1 MENTESVPPRSLRVE
16 EKESVVVRFCG
27 DSGDGMQLTGTE
39 FSRSAALEGNDLA
52 TFPDFPAEIRAPAG
66 TLPGVSGY
74 QVHFASTDIFTPGDE
89 PDVLVAMNPAALRMN
104 VKDLKVGG
112 ILMVNTGAFSSQN
125 LQKAGY
131 KASPLGDGSLSA
143 YQLIQLDI
151 SKLVV
156 EALADSGLSSK
167 DTLRAKNFYALGLM
181 FWLYNRPIEQEIDS
195 IRKKFGKRPD
205 LADGNVKAFKS
216 GYFYGETT
224 ELFTSTYKVK
234 AARLEPGTYRN
245 ITGNE
250 AASLGF
256 VAAAKLSGMKL
267 FLGSYPITPAS
278 DILHNLSTYRH
289 FGVVTAQAED
299 EIAAAGMAIGATYAG
314 CIGLT
319 STSGPGLA
327 LKGEILGLA
336 VMTELPLIVID
347 VQRGGPSTGLPTKTE
362 QADLMQAI
370 FGRNSESPLA
380 VLATRTPADC
390 FDCALE
396 AVRIATKYMVPVL
409 YMTDGYIANG
419 SEPWL
424 LPKIEDLKT
433 IPVQFRTEPE
443 GFLPYLRDPETL
455 ARPWAIPGTPGL
467 EHRVGGLE
475 KENVTGNVS
484 YDPYNHELMVRIREE
499 KVQRIARDI
508 PPTEIFGDPEGEI
521 LLIGWGGTYGSIRE
535 ATNAMRARGQ
545 KVSHV
550 HLRWLNPL
558 PSDLEGIMRRFKHV
572 VVPELNLGQL
582 RMMLR
587 ARTLIDVKGVNKI
600 QGKPFKISELIK
612 RVGAVVRGEPD
623 PGAIP
628 VEANK
633 RATLDSTTDAG

>member
-1 MENTESVPPRSLRVE
+1 
-16 EKESVVVRFCG
+16 
-27 DSGDGMQLTGTE
+27 MQLTGTE
-39 FSRSAALEGNDLA
+39 FTRSAALEGNDLS

-104 VKDLKVGG
+104 LSDLKPGG
-112 ILMVNTGAFSSQN
+112 LLMVNVGAFSSQN

-131 KASPLGDGSLSA
+131 RTSPLTDGSLA
-143 YQLIQLDI
+143 GYQLVQLDI
-151 SKLVV
+151 SKLVG
-156 EALADSGLSSK
+156 EALADSGLSAK
-167 DTLRAKNFYALGLM
+167 EILRAKNFYALGLM
-181 FWLYNRPIEQEIDS
+181 FWLYNRPIEQEIES
-195 IRKKFGKRPD
+195 IRRKFGKRAD
-205 LADGNVKAFKS
+205 LAEGNVKAFKA
-216 GYFYGETT
+216 GYYFGETT
-224 ELFTSTYKVK
+224 ELFASTYKVK
-234 AARLEPGTYRN
+234 AASLEPGTYRN

-250 AASLGF
+250 AAALGF

-278 DILHNLSTYRH
+278 DILHNLSMYRH

-299 EIAAAGMAIGATYAG
+299 EIAAAGMALGAAYAG

-327 LKGEILGLA
+327 LKSETLGLA
-336 VMTELPLIVID
+336 LMTELPLIVVD

-362 QADLMQAI
+362 QADLFQAI
-370 FGRNSESPLA
+370 FGRNSESPVA

-396 AVRIATKYMVPVL
+396 AVRVATKYMVPVL
-409 YMTDGYIANG
+409 YLTDGYIANG
-419 SEPWL
+419 AEPWR
-424 LPKIEDLKT
+424 LPKVEDLET
-433 IPVQFRTEPE
+433 IPVQFRTEPT
-443 GFLPYLRDPETL
+443 GFLPYLRDPDTL

-484 YDPYNHELMVRIREE
+484 YDPYNHELMVRIRAE
-499 KVQRIARDI
+499 KVQRIANDI
-508 PPTEIFGDPEGEI
+508 PPTEIFGDPRGEI
-521 LLIGWGGTYGSIRE
+521 LLVGWGGTFGSIRE
-535 ATNAMRARGQ
+535 TTKAMRRAGRS
-545 KVSHV
+545 VSHV

-558 PSDLEGIMRRFKHV
+558 PSDLEEIMRRFDHV

-582 RMMLR
+582 RAILR
-587 ARTLIDVKGVNKI
+587 AKTLIDVKGVNKI
-600 QGKPFKISELIK
+600 QGKPFKIGELAA
-612 RVGAVVRGEPD
+612 RVAAVVRGAPD

-633 RATLDSTTDAG
+633 RVSLDSASDAG